1 MAVWGPARLGAML
14 KWLPNILTFLRL
26 VLTLVFLV
34 MLLYAPGVA
43 NRALFLDI
51 AFVIFLVAGVTDVI
65 DGHVA
70 RRFDAA
76 SKFGRMMDP
85 LVDKVLVCGTFI
97 CFAIIGQPKLF
108 DWGPVL
114 LAVVHWGVAGVIV
127 VREAYVTVLRHWAEA
142 HGINFAA
149 TKSGKLKMFLQSIAI
164 GTVVIK
170 MGHLPEAQWGHW
182 FTALIYAA
190 ATAVTVISG
199 LRATQRTKPRD
210 TAREE

>member
-1 MAVWGPARLGAML
+1 ML
-14 KWLPNILTFLRL
+14 KRLPNILTFLRL
-26 VLTLVFLV
+26 VLTLVFLG

-43 NRALFLDI
+43 NRALFLDV

-85 LVDKVLVCGTFI
+85 LVDKILVCGTFV
-97 CFAIIGQPKLF
+97 CLAVIGQPRLF
-108 DWGPVL
+108 DWGPVT
-114 LAVVHWGVAGVIV
+114 LAFVHWIVAGVII

-149 TKSGKLKMFLQSIAI
+149 TKSGKIKMLVQSVAI
-164 GTVVIK
+164 GAVVIK
-170 MGHLPEAQWGHW
+170 MGHVPDAQWGHW
-182 FTALIYAA
+182 VAALVYIAA
-190 ATAVTVISG
+190 VTITVISG
-199 LRATQRTKPRD
+199 LRATQR
-210 TAREE
+210 ARPGTPPERSEHDRQTSASYR

>member
-1 MAVWGPARLGAML
+1 MV
-14 KWLPNILTFLRL
+14 KWVPNILTFLRL
-26 VLTLVFLV
+26 VLTIVFLV
-34 MLLYAPGVA
+34 MLLCAPGVA
-43 NRALFLDI
+43 NRALFLDV

-85 LVDKVLVCGTFI
+85 LVDKVLVCGTFV
-97 CFAIIGQPKLF
+97 CLAVVGWPTLF
-108 DWGPVL
+108 DWGPTT
-114 LAVVHWGVAGVIV
+114 LAVVQWVVAGVIV
-127 VREAYVTVLRHWAEA
+127 VREAYVTILRHWAEA

-149 TKSGKLKMFLQSIAI
+149 TRSGKLKMFLQSVAI
-164 GTVVIK
+164 GTVLIK

-182 FTALIYAA
+182 FAALIYAA
-190 ATAVTVISG
+190 AVTVTVISG

-210 TAREE
+210 TVREEKT